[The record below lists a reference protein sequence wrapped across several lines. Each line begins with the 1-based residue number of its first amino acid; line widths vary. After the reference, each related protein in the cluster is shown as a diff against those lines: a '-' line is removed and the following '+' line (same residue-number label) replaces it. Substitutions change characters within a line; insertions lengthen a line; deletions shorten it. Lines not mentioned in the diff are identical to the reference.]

1 MYKSSFLEQLFN
13 ILFPDSGKH
22 RTAIRRIVGRGTGK
36 KAVYQIGHLIIAQ
49 HLSVND
55 ICCTRQCQRKDC
67 PDFFL
72 DVTAFLH
79 GGMYHI
85 AHQFHRIQPLDAG
98 RNTIDSVTAAT

>member
-22 RTAIRRIVGRGTGK
+22 RTTIRRIAGRGTGK

-55 ICCTRQCQRKDC
+55 SCCTRQCQRKDC

-98 RNTIDSVTAAT
+98 RNTIDSVAAAT

>member
-22 RTAIRRIVGRGTGK
+22 RTAIRRIAGHGTGK
-36 KAVYQIGHLIIAQ
+36 KAIYQIGHLIIAQ

-55 ICCTRQCQRKDC
+55 SCCTRQCQRKDC

-72 DVTAFLH
+72 DVTAFLLAVCTILRTSST
-79 GGMYHI
+79 GFNPSMPEGIPLI
-85 AHQFHRIQPLDAG
+85 A
-98 RNTIDSVTAAT
+98 

>member
-22 RTAIRRIVGRGTGK
+22 RTAIRRIAGRGTGK

-55 ICCTRQCQRKDC
+55 
-67 PDFFL
+67 
-72 DVTAFLH
+72 
-79 GGMYHI
+79 
-85 AHQFHRIQPLDAG
+85 
-98 RNTIDSVTAAT
+98 